1 MLISLSGLR
10 SSLQQE
16 KGSYTKLKDLPK
28 ATKLVFSRLPFIFI
42 TAGACLEAFIVST
55 TIAFIPKVMEAQFY
69 LPPGRS
75 ALLFGL
81 ITVPCAFLGNLIG
94 KWCKRRQD
102 FIHRLKD

>member
-1 MLISLSGLR
+1 MLINLSDLR
-10 SSLQQE
+10 SFLQQE
-16 KGSYTKLKDLPK
+16 MGSYTKLKDLPK
-28 ATKLVFSRLPFIFI
+28 ATKLVFSRLPFVFI

-55 TIAFIPKVMEAQFY
+55 TIAFIPKVMETQYY

-94 KWCKRRQD
+94 KWCK
-102 FIHRLKD
+102 